1 MKHGITFANDGK
13 EASLTYK
20 NGYAVFESAF
30 DGPVIYYNVTDEAHA
45 ISSMTENKVTFTLE
59 LALDGNRELLATVF
73 RMRNYDAVTN
83 GYIETGFNLFST
95 TSDGYL
101 VFNGTRVEVGVD
113 MTRFDFVFDFEQGII
128 TLYVDG
134 VKTGDDFAMPY
145 EKYAETPLEYKALYD
160 SRIYN
165 WRRQGTNGEAVRIG
179 ALIIREGDFSQK

>member
-1 MKHGITFANDGK
+1 
-13 EASLTYK
+13 
-20 NGYAVFESAF
+20 
-30 DGPVIYYNVTDEAHA
+30 
-45 ISSMTENKVTFTLE
+45 MTENKVTFTLE

-113 MTRFDFVFDFEQGII
+113 MTRFDFVFDFEQGVI

-134 VKTGDDFAMPY
+134 VKIARKATYFYNTAVTDGTPISKVTWRFCDNKTKVNSVDTVVMDYYTMYMDDMSFVYRP
-145 EKYAETPLEYKALYD
+145 E
-160 SRIYN
+160 
-165 WRRQGTNGEAVRIG
+165 
-179 ALIIREGDFSQK
+179 

>member
-1 MKHGITFANDGK
+1 MRNELLF
-13 EASLTYK
+13 
-20 NGYAVFESAF
+20 YADV
-30 DGPVIYYNVTDEAHA
+30 
-45 ISSMTENKVTFTLE
+45 E
-59 LALDGNRELLATVF
+59 LAQVDFLFLVLRVSEAYCLDRILVQRHG
-73 RMRNYDAVTN
+73 
-83 GYIETGFNLFST
+83 ETGFNLFST

-165 WRRQGTNGEAVRIG
+165 WRRQGTQGEAVRIG